1 MTDPARPSLTYVGS
15 GVDLDAR
22 EATARR
28 FGPIA
33 RATHGP
39 QVIDVPG
46 AFAGL
51 FALGASYRDPVLVA
65 STDGVGTKVLLHAV
79 HGSIRLAGHDIV
91 NNNVNDLVTTGATPL
106 FFLDYIATNGL
117 PHDERVALVEGIA
130 EACREN
136 GVALLGG
143 ETADMPDIYR
153 PGDFDLA
160 GFVVGV
166 VERDEVVDGSR
177 IEPGDVLLAVPSNG
191 LMTNGY
197 SLAREVWGLGKGLD
211 ATRDRE
217 VLAQRY
223 EELGG
228 QSLGEALTAP
238 HPPFWTS
245 IRAVLPYLKGAAH
258 ITGGG
263 IPGNL
268 PRILRDPVAAQL
280 DEASWETPPLFALIQ
295 REGGIAPAEMYRAFN
310 MGAGMILA
318 VAPGDEAAAR
328 DALAATLASSTPP
341 WRIGEVVSREGG
353 AVVRG
358 IPLEA
363 EPDEARDEPQDG
375 AKETR

>member
-1 MTDPARPSLTYVGS
+1 MTDPARPPLTYAAS

-33 RATHGP
+33 RSTHGP
-39 QVIDVPG
+39 QVIEVAG

-51 FALGASYRDPVLVA
+51 FGLGASYRDPVLVA
-65 STDGVGTKVLLHAV
+65 STDGVGTKVLLHASM
-79 HGSIRLAGHDIV
+79 GTIRLAGHDIV
-91 NNNVNDLVTTGATPL
+91 NNNVNDLITTGATPL

-117 PHDERVALVEGIA
+117 PHEQRLELVEGIA

-153 PGDFDLA
+153 EGDFDLA

-166 VERDEVVDGSR
+166 VERDEIIDGSR
-177 IEPGDVLLAVPSNG
+177 IAPGDVLIAIPSNG

-211 ATRDRE
+211 PARERE
-217 VLAQRY
+217 VLDRRI
-223 EELGG
+223 EDLRGS
-228 QSLGEALTAP
+228 SLGEALTAP
-238 HPPFWTS
+238 HPSFTAS
-245 IRAVLPYLKGAAH
+245 LRAVQPYLKGAAH

-268 PRILRDPVAAQL
+268 PRILREGVAARI
-280 DEASWETPPLFALIQ
+280 DESSWETPALFEVIR
-295 REGGIAPAEMYRAFN
+295 REGGIAPSEMYRAFN
-310 MGAGMILA
+310 MGVGMILA
-318 VAPGDEAAAR
+318 VAPGDAEA
-328 DALAATLASSTPP
+328 ALAALKPSTEA
-341 WRIGEVVSREGG
+341 WRIGEVVAREGAGG
-353 AVVRG
+353 AVRG
-358 IPLEA
+358 IPLA
-363 EPDEARDEPQDG
+363 DETDETKG
-375 AKETR
+375 